1 MAALRC
7 DVRAAVPVPNDMS
20 QAKSSSKDTSLHA
33 IRIDKWLWA
42 ARFYK
47 TRTLATHSV
56 DLGRVTLNGDRIKPA
71 RNIVVGDVLKIRTE
85 HGDFEIEVRQLSESR
100 GPAPVAALLYQETE
114 ASIQAREREQLARQ
128 MGGQDGYQGKGRPT
142 KRDRRRI
149 GGVGFGD

>member
-1 MAALRC
+1 
-7 DVRAAVPVPNDMS
+7 MS
-20 QAKSSSKDTSLHA
+20 QAKSSSKDTSLQA

-56 DLGRVTLNGDRIKPA
+56 DLGRATLNGDRVKPA

-85 HGDFEIEVRQLSESR
+85 HGDFEVAVRQLSETR
-100 GPAPVAALLYQETE
+100 GSAAIAALLYEETP
-114 ASIQAREREQLARQ
+114 ASLEARQ
-128 MGGQDGYQGKGRPT
+128 RVQEARALDGQEGYQGKGRPT

>member
-1 MAALRC
+1 MAVGGAFLQNPHPGN
-7 DVRAAVPVPNDMS
+7 A
-20 QAKSSSKDTSLHA
+20 
-33 IRIDKWLWA
+33 
-42 ARFYK
+42 
-47 TRTLATHSV
+47 
-56 DLGRVTLNGDRIKPA
+56 LGRSWPGNAEWRPGQA
-71 RNIVVGDVLKIRTE
+71 GAQFVVGDVLKIRTE
-85 HGDFEIEVRQLSESR
+85 HGDFEIEVRQPSESR

>member
-1 MAALRC
+1 MNQKNLNPRDTALS
-7 DVRAAVPVPNDMS
+7 AV
-20 QAKSSSKDTSLHA
+20 
-33 IRIDKWLWA
+33 RIDKWLWA

-56 DLGRVTLNGDRIKPA
+56 DLGRVTLNGDRVKPA
-71 RNIVVGDVLKIRTE
+71 RNIAVGDVLKIRTE

-114 ASIQAREREQLARQ
+114 SSILAREREQAAKA
-128 MGGQDGYQGKGRPT
+128 MGAQDGFQGKGRPT